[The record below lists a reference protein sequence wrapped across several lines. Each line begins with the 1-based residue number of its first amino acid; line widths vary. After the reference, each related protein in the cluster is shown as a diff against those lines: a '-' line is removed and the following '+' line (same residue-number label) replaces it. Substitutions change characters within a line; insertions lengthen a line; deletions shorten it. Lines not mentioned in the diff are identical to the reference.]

1 VPGQLPARGGIKI
14 TPDIAKPESVDA
26 AARSRSAFDADEAEQ
41 FYLPQSEA
49 AGAVDHAA
57 LLLDVTEADGS
68 DTAAVCDL
76 AVDQGEDAATGMR
89 TQSVPCRDADG
100 QQSEAISITATAMP
114 KTLA

>member
-1 VPGQLPARGGIKI
+1 LCRQLPARDGIKI

-49 AGAVDHAA
+49 AGAVDHATRP
-57 LLLDVTEADGS
+57 LDVPEADRCH
-68 DTAAVCDL
+68 TAAVCDL

-89 TQSVPCRDADG
+89 TQSAPCRDADG